1 MNKVIL
7 IGNLGRDPEL
17 RLIPNGTAV
26 CNFSIATTERWTKN
40 GEKQE
45 RTEWHNIVSWD
56 RTAEIAGEYLRKGS
70 RVAIEG
76 KLQTRE
82 WTDKSDVKRYTTE
95 IIADRLELLGGGGD
109 SVKRT
114 TAPKAKPRARKPKQ
128 EDLSAYYPDGS
139 PDGDDIPF

>member
-26 CNFSIATTERWTKN
+26 CNFSIATSERWTKD

-45 RTEWHNIVSWD
+45 RTEWHNIVAWD
-56 RTAEIAGEYLRKGS
+56 RTAEIAGEYLHKGS

-109 SVKRT
+109 SVKRAA
-114 TAPKAKPRARKPKQ
+114 APKSKPRARKPKQ
-128 EDLSAYYPDGS
+128 EDLSEHYTQPG
-139 PDGDDIPF
+139 GDDIPF